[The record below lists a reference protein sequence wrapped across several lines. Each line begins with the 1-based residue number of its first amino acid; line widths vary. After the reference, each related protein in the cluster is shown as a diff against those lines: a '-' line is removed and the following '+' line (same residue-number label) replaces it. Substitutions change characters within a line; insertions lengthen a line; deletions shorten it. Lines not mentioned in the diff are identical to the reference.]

1 MFKSRTAT
9 ILAATALVVAVFGST
24 PLGHAAGNLILAK
37 NSVGAPQLKRNA
49 VTGVKVKNGTLLAA
63 DFKAGQVPA
72 GPQGPKGDPGAQ
84 GPKGDPGAQGPKGD
98 TGAQGAQGATGPPG
112 LQGIQGP
119 KGDAGSS
126 EVVVLSRP
134 TLKPV
139 SINTVVGAVVV
150 SGKNLI
156 SAKLVIG
163 TQSTFAIPVCGL
175 YAGPDLL
182 DVSRATLSNPAGGAV
197 ATLHLT
203 GAMQTGGVSVHILCT
218 ALNGWAE
225 NVVITATRVSNLY
238 FP

>member
-49 VTGVKVKNGTLLAA
+49 VTGLKVKNGTLMAA
-63 DFKAGQVPA
+63 DFKAGQVLA

-84 GPKGDPGAQGPKGD
+84 GPKGDKGD
-98 TGAQGAQGATGPPG
+98 TGAQGAQGATGPSG
-112 LQGIQGP
+112 VQGIQGP

-134 TLKPV
+134 ALKPV

-150 SGKNLI
+150 SG
-156 SAKLVIG
+156 
-163 TQSTFAIPVCGL
+163 
-175 YAGPDLL
+175 
-182 DVSRATLSNPAGGAV
+182 
-197 ATLHLT
+197 
-203 GAMQTGGVSVHILCT
+203 
-218 ALNGWAE
+218 
-225 NVVITATRVSNLY
+225 
-238 FP
+238 

>member
-24 PLGHAAGNLILAK
+24 PLGHAAGNLILAR
-37 NSVGAPQLKRNA
+37 NSVGATQLKKNA
-49 VTGVKVKNGTLLAA
+49 VTGPKVKNGTLLAA
-63 DFKAGQVPA
+63 DFKAGQLPI

-84 GPKGDPGAQGPKGD
+84 GPKGDKGD
-98 TGAQGAQGATGPPG
+98 TGAPGAMG
-112 LQGIQGP
+112 LPGIQGP
-119 KGDAGSS
+119 KGDAGPS
-126 EVVVLSRP
+126 EVVVLTRP
-134 TLKPV
+134 ALKAV

-163 TQSTFAIPVCGL
+163 TQGTLASAVCGL

-197 ATLHLT
+197 STLHLT
-203 GAMQTGGVSVHILCT
+203 GAIQTGGVSVHILCT

-225 NVVITATRVSNLY
+225 DVVITATRMSSVTAY
-238 FP
+238 

>member
-49 VTGVKVKNGTLLAA
+49 VTGLKVKNGTLMAA

-84 GPKGDPGAQGPKGD
+84 GPKGDKGD
-98 TGAQGAQGATGPPG
+98 TGAQGAQGATGLPG

-126 EVVVLSRP
+126 EVIVLSRP
-134 TLKPV
+134 ALKPV
-139 SINTVVGAVVV
+139 SINTIVGAVVV

-203 GAMQTGGVSVHILCT
+203 GAMQTGGVSVHIVCT

-225 NVVITATRVSNLY
+225 DVVITATRVSNVY

>member
-37 NSVGAPQLKRNA
+37 NSVGTSQLKRNA
-49 VTGVKVKNGTLLAA
+49 VTGLKVKNGTLLAA
-63 DFKAGQVPA
+63 DFKTGQLPA

-84 GPKGDPGAQGPKGD
+84 GPKGDKGD
-98 TGAQGAQGATGPPG
+98 TGAQGAQGATGPSG
-112 LQGIQGP
+112 VQGIQGP

-134 TLKPV
+134 ALKPV

-163 TQSTFAIPVCGL
+163 TQGTFAIPVCGL

-197 ATLHLT
+197 TTLHLT

>member
-49 VTGVKVKNGTLLAA
+49 VTGLKVKNGTLMAA
-63 DFKAGQVPA
+63 DFKAGQVPG

-84 GPKGDPGAQGPKGD
+84 GPKGDKGD
-98 TGAQGAQGATGPPG
+98 TGAQGATGPPG
-112 LQGIQGP
+112 SQGVQGP

-126 EVVVLSRP
+126 EVIVLSRP
-134 TLKPV
+134 ALKPV

-175 YAGPDLL
+175 YAGPHLL

-225 NVVITATRVSNLY
+225 NVVITAMRVSNLY